1 MMRVSTFLAATA
13 LALTLGSAA
22 SAKTLVY
29 CSEGSPEGF
38 DPGLYTAG
46 TTFDASSKTTY
57 NRLTEFKKGTTEVVP
72 GLAESWTVSDDGL
85 VYTFKLRPG
94 VKFQTTDFFT
104 PTRDFNADDVIFT
117 FDRQSNKEN
126 PFAAYAGDNTYGY
139 YSDMDM
145 PKLVKS
151 FEKVDDLT
159 VKLTLNQPNA
169 PMLATLAMDFAS
181 VMSKEY
187 ADKLIADGTPEKLNQ
202 VPLGTGPFSFVA
214 YQQDAVIRY
223 KAHPDYWGGKQSI
236 DDLVF
241 AITPDA
247 SVRIQRLKAGECQ
260 MAAYPNPADVPAL
273 KEDATLNVMEQPG
286 LNIGYIAWNSTQ
298 APFDKPEVRRA
309 MNMAINKQAI
319 IDAVYPGIGQIA
331 KNPIP
336 PTLWGYNDAVEDDKY
351 DPDAAK
357 AALEA
362 AGVKDLSMK
371 LWAMPVARPYNPNGR
386 RMAELIQADL
396 AKVGVTA
403 EVVSYDWTQ
412 YLKLAGDPKHD
423 GAVMAGWT
431 GDNGDPDNFVT
442 PLLGCN
448 GVGSG
453 NKAAWCNKEFD
464 DLIKKASAT
473 PDQGERAKLYEQAQ
487 LVFKKDA
494 PWATIAHSLVVLP
507 MSKKISGYEMD
518 PLGSHRFDG
527 VDISE

>member
-1 MMRVSTFLAATA
+1 M
-13 LALTLGSAA
+13 
-22 SAKTLVY
+22 
-29 CSEGSPEGF
+29 
-38 DPGLYTAG
+38 
-46 TTFDASSKTTY
+46 
-57 NRLTEFKKGTTEVVP
+57 
-72 GLAESWTVSDDGL
+72 
-85 VYTFKLRPG
+85 
-94 VKFQTTDFFT
+94 
-104 PTRDFNADDVIFT
+104 
-117 FDRQSNKEN
+117 
-126 PFAAYAGDNTYGY
+126 
-139 YSDMDM
+139 
-145 PKLVKS
+145 
-151 FEKVDDLT
+151 
-159 VKLTLNQPNA
+159 
-169 PMLATLAMDFAS
+169 
-181 VMSKEY
+181 
-187 ADKLIADGTPEKLNQ
+187 
-202 VPLGTGPFSFVA
+202 
-214 YQQDAVIRY
+214 
-223 KAHPDYWGGKQSI
+223 
-236 DDLVF
+236 
-241 AITPDA
+241 
-247 SVRIQRLKAGECQ
+247 
-260 MAAYPNPADVPAL
+260 PAL
-273 KEDATLNVMEQPG
+273 KEDTTLNVMEQSG
-286 LNIGYIAWNSTQ
+286 LNVGYIAWNTTQ

-319 IDAVYPGIGQIA
+319 IDAVYPGIGQVA

-362 AGVKDLSMK
+362 AGVKGLSMK

-431 GDNGDPDNFVT
+431 GDNGDPDNFFT

-464 DLIKKASAT
+464 DLIKKASQVS
-473 PDQGERAKLYEQAQ
+473 DQAERAKLYEQAQ

-494 PWATIAHSLVVLP
+494 PWTTAAHSLVVLP
-507 MSKKISGYEMD
+507 MSKKISGYVMD

>member
-1 MMRVSTFLAATA
+1 MKRVSTVLAATA

-104 PTRDFNADDVIFT
+104 PTRDFNADDVLFS
-117 FDRQSNKEN
+117 FDRQSNKSN

-139 YSDMDM
+139 YSDMAM
-145 PKLVKS
+145 PTLVKS

-159 VKLTLNQPNA
+159 VKLTLTQPNA

-181 VMSKEY
+181 IMSKEY

-202 VPLGTGPFSFVA
+202 APLGTGPFAFVA

-223 KAHPDYWGGKQSI
+223 KAHADYWGGKQAI

-247 SVRIQRLKAGECQ
+247 SVRIQRLKANECQ

-273 KEDATLNVMEQPG
+273 KADTTLNVMEQSG
-286 LNIGYIAWNSTQ
+286 LNVGYIAWNTTQ

-319 IDAVYPGIGQIA
+319 LDAVYPGVGQIA

-336 PTLWGYNDAVEDDKY
+336 PTLWSYNDAVEDDKY

-431 GDNGDPDNFVT
+431 GDNGDPDNFFT

-464 DLIKKASAT
+464 ALIQKASAT
-473 PDQGERAKLYEQAQ
+473 PDQAARTKLYEEAQ

-507 MSKKISGYEMD
+507 MAKSITGYAMD

-527 VDISE
+527 VDIAE

>member
-1 MMRVSTFLAATA
+1 MKRLTALLAASV

-46 TTFDASSKTTY
+46 TTFDASSKTVY

-72 GLAESWTVSDDGL
+72 GLAESWEISEDGL
-85 VYTFKLRPG
+85 VYTFHLRKG
-94 VKFQTTDFFT
+94 VKFQTTEFFT
-104 PTRDFNADDVIFT
+104 PTRDFNADDVLFS
-117 FDRQSNKEN
+117 FDRQSNKSN

-145 PKLVKS
+145 PNLVQS
-151 FEKVDDLT
+151 FEKVDDNT
-159 VKLTLNQPNA
+159 VKLTLKHPNA

-181 VMSKEY
+181 IMSKEY
-187 ADKLIADGTPEKLNQ
+187 ADKLVADGTPEKLNQ
-202 VPLGTGPFSFVA
+202 QPLGTGPFAFVD
-214 YQQDAVIRY
+214 YQQDATIRY
-223 KAHPDYWGGKQSI
+223 SANPNYWDGKQAI
-236 DDLVF
+236 DDLIF

-260 MAAYPNPADVPAL
+260 IAAYPNPADVPSL
-273 KEDATLNVMEQPG
+273 KSDSNLNVMEQSG
-286 LNIGYIAWNSTQ
+286 LNIGYIAWNATQ
-298 APFDKPEVRRA
+298 PPFDKAEVRRA
-309 MNMAINKQAI
+309 ANMAINKQAI
-319 IDAVYPGIGQIA
+319 LDAVYPGVGQIA

-336 PTLWGYNDAVEDDKY
+336 PTLWSYDDKIEDDKY
-351 DPDAAK
+351 DPEAAK
-357 AALEA
+357 AALEK

-396 AKVGVTA
+396 AKVGIKA
-403 EVVSYDWTQ
+403 EIVSYDWTQ

-431 GDNGDPDNFVT
+431 GDNGDPDNFFS

-453 NKAAWCNKEFD
+453 NKAAWCNKEFTD
-464 DLIKKASAT
+464 TIQKASALS
-473 PDQGERAKLYEQAQ
+473 DQNERAKLYVQAQ
-487 LVFKKDA
+487 EIFKKEA
-494 PWATIAHSLVVLP
+494 PWATIAHSTVVLP
-507 MSKKISGYEMD
+507 MTKTVSGYVMD

-527 VDISE
+527 VDVSE

>member
-1 MMRVSTFLAATA
+1 MKRTSVLLAASA
-13 LALTLGSAA
+13 LAMMLASAA

-46 TTFDASSKTTY
+46 TTFDASSKTAY

-72 GLAESWTVSDDGL
+72 GLAESWEVSSDGL
-85 VYTFKLRPG
+85 SYTFHLRKG

-104 PTRDFNADDVIFT
+104 PTRDFNADDVIFS
-117 FDRQSNKEN
+117 FDRQYNKSN

-145 PKLVKS
+145 PRLVKS
-151 FEKVDDLT
+151 WEKVDDST
-159 VKLTLNQPNA
+159 VKLTLTQPNA

-181 VMSKEY
+181 IMSKEY

-202 VPLGTGPFSFVA
+202 QPLGTGPFAFVA

-223 KAHPDYWGGKQSI
+223 KAHEGYWGGKQAI

-247 SVRIQRLKAGECQ
+247 SVRLQRLKAGECQ
-260 MAAYPNPADVPAL
+260 IAAYPNPSDIPAL
-273 KEDATLNVMEQPG
+273 KSDSSLNVMEQSG
-286 LNIGYIAWNSTQ
+286 LNIGYLAYNTTQ
-298 APFDKPEVRRA
+298 PPFDKPEVRRA
-309 MNMAINKQAI
+309 MNMAVNKQAI
-319 IDAVYPGIGQIA
+319 LEAVYPGIGQIA

-336 PTLWGYNDAVEDDKY
+336 PTLWGFNNSVEDDKY
-351 DPDAAK
+351 DPEAAK
-357 AALEA
+357 AALEK
-362 AGVKDLSMK
+362 AGVKDISVK

-386 RMAELIQADL
+386 RMAELVQADF
-396 AKVGVTA
+396 AKVGVKA
-403 EVVSYDWTQ
+403 EIVSYDWTQ

-423 GAVMAGWT
+423 GIVMAGWT
-431 GDNGDPDNFVT
+431 GDNGDPDNFFS

-453 NKAAWCNKEFD
+453 NKAAWCNKDFD
-464 DLIKKASAT
+464 ALIQKASAI
-473 PDQGERAKLYEQAQ
+473 PDQAERAKLYEQAQ
-487 LVFKKDA
+487 VIFKKDA
-494 PWATIAHSLVVLP
+494 PWATIAHSTVVLP
-507 MSKKISGYEMD
+507 MTKSVTGYAMD